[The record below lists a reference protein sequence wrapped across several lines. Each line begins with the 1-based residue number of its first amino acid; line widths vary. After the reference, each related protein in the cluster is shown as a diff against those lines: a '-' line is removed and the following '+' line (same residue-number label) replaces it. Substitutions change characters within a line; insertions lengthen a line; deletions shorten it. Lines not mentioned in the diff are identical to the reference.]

1 MRISL
6 RTVLLVAK
14 KELLEAIRD
23 RRTLFVALVLPVLLY
38 PMMMLAVGP
47 LIGKQRQR
55 IADRVQQVAVTGDD
69 AGEIVRAV
77 FRWDEDEKPVLSVV
91 PVDDPAAALTRGEIA
106 LWIEATD
113 GAAEALVGD
122 GSAEVIVHHDSSDD
136 ESRAAHRKWQSR
148 AQRAADRILL
158 ERLDD
163 LELPQSW
170 LKPIEVRELVDVASS
185 EARSGYVLGK
195 MLALILLLMTLTSS
209 FYPAVDVVAGEKER
223 GTMETLLV
231 APCRRDE
238 LVLGKYLAVGA
249 VTLVAALLNLLS
261 MWLTLGPL
269 VNSMGV
275 EGMEGLSLGPLSV
288 LGILALLVPLA
299 ALFSAL
305 SIALS
310 TMARSVKEAQH
321 YLTPMFLLVMPLAM
335 VVVIPGIELTPTL
348 AALPIT
354 NVVLFFRDLMVGK
367 FDGGIAAIT
376 LISTVAT
383 AALALYGTVQLFLR
397 EETLFRGPEGSA
409 PLLQRPKAR
418 RFPTPFGAL
427 FLCTISLALIWY
439 LQPVLPS
446 GNLLQNVFATQAL
459 VIAAPCALFA
469 WWFHVSFRDT
479 FRLRRPHALALLMAV
494 PLGLAAPIVNGF
506 IQHHVVGEIAP
517 EGPFHKLA
525 EAFEALVQST
535 PAFVLV
541 LLIGVLPAVC
551 EELFYRGY
559 VLSGLSAT
567 KKRRGRPGVVAI
579 VATAA
584 LFAVFHIY
592 PEKWLGTFL
601 VGLLLGLLAVAGRS
615 IWPAIVAHALNN
627 ASLVMTAKMGE
638 DSLLA
643 RLHDHQSGNN
653 VVAVS
658 ISTVI
663 VGLGIAA
670 LIGLTRARPEPDP
683 DSDSEPAARPDGAT
697 TGEVDPREGPG

>member
-1 MRISL
+1 MKLSL
-6 RTVLLVAK
+6 RTVLLVAQ
-14 KELLEAIRD
+14 KELLEAARD
-23 RRTLFVALVLPVLLY
+23 RRTLFVALVVPVLLY

-55 IADRVQQVAVTGDD
+55 IAARAQTVAVTGQD
-69 AGEIVRAV
+69 AAVIADAV
-77 FRWDEDEKPVLSVV
+77 FRWEEGEDPDLQVV
-91 PVDDPAAALTRGEIA
+91 PVDDPAASLARGEIA
-106 LWIEATD
+106 LWVEATD
-113 GAAEALVGD
+113 GAAAALAGD
-122 GSAEVIVHHDSSDD
+122 RSAGVVVHHDSSDD
-136 ESRAAHRKWQSR
+136 ESRAARRKWQSR
-148 AQRAADRILL
+148 AQLAADRILL
-158 ERLDD
+158 ERLGDH
-163 LELPQSW
+163 ELPASW
-170 LKPIEVRELVDVASS
+170 LKPIEVRESLDIASS

-231 APCRRDE
+231 APCSRQE

-269 VNSMGV
+269 VSSMGV

-367 FDGGIAAIT
+367 FDGTIAAIT
-376 LISTVAT
+376 LLSTVAT
-383 AALALYGTVQLFLR
+383 AGLALYGTVQLFLR

-409 PLLQRPKAR
+409 PLLQRPKSR
-418 RFPTPFGAL
+418 RFPTPATAL
-427 FLCTISLALIWY
+427 TLCTISLALIWY
-439 LQPVLPS
+439 LQPVLPTE
-446 GNLLQNVFATQAL
+446 NLLENVFATQAL

-479 FRLRRPHALALLMAV
+479 FRLRRPQALAMLLAV
-494 PLGLAAPIVNGF
+494 PLGLAAPVVNGF
-506 IQHHVVGEIAP
+506 IQHHVIGEIAP

-535 PAFVLV
+535 PAVVLV

-551 EELFYRGY
+551 EELFYRGF
-559 VLSGLSAT
+559 VMSGLSAT
-567 KKRRGRPGVVAI
+567 KKRRGRPGVTAV

-615 IWPAIVAHALNN
+615 IWPAIAAHALNN
-627 ASLVMTAKMGE
+627 ASLVLTAKLGE
-638 DSLLA
+638 DSMLASAHDHAGGDNGVAVGVSLLIVVAGVAVLFGLA
-643 RLHDHQSGNN
+643 RAPQ
-653 VVAVS
+653 
-658 ISTVI
+658 
-663 VGLGIAA
+663 
-670 LIGLTRARPEPDP
+670 EPDP
-683 DSDSEPAARPDGAT
+683 GT
-697 TGEVDPREGPG
+697 TGEVDRRDLPG